1 MKERLI
7 TNNVFKYFRE
17 IYPSESKNALLELTV
32 KATGSSKTSIRIL
45 KEKHGLKSPRRKK
58 PNSKSEFSK
67 SDKFDLGV
75 IRRIVHPFFARN
87 ESPSLPKL
95 LKKLKEK
102 INFPYSKST
111 LHLLLKKLGFRY
123 KVRDRLDYTRKSRF
137 G

>member
-7 TNNVFKYFRE
+7 KNNVFKYFGE
-17 IYPSESKNALLELTV
+17 IYPSESKIALLELTV
-32 KATGSSKTSIRIL
+32 RATGSSKTSIRIL

-58 PNSKSEFSK
+58 PNRKSEFSK
-67 SDKFDLGV
+67 LDKFDLGV
-75 IRRIVHPFFARN
+75 IRIVHPCFARN

-123 KVRDRLDYTRKSRF
+123 KVRERLDYTRKSRF